1 MRLVTTSPERDDPD
15 DRPARVLGSLL
26 FADAD
31 EAPVLEAEWVDL
43 VRAIGSG
50 DQGALRELYVRTHR
64 IVFTLILRI
73 LKNPLS
79 AEEVTLDVYHD
90 VWRRS
95 AAYDPARGSVV
106 AWIMNQAR
114 SRAIDRLRRER
125 RSKRVDDGK
134 TSSLVG
140 DEAAAESLPPEEQR
154 RLLKTAIEALTIDER
169 RAIEMA
175 YFDELTY
182 AEVAERLGAPLGT
195 IKTRIRSGLAKL
207 RTLLPHEEDI

>member
-1 MRLVTTSPERDDPD
+1 MAAVDSRPRLPWRCERKGATVRLVMTSPERDDPD

-26 FADAD
+26 FADAG

-106 AWIMNQAR
+106 GM
-114 SRAIDRLRRER
+114 DH
-125 RSKRVDDGK
+125 
-134 TSSLVG
+134 
-140 DEAAAESLPPEEQR
+140 ESG
-154 RLLKTAIEALTIDER
+154 AIESDR
-169 RAIEMA
+169 
-175 YFDELTY
+175 
-182 AEVAERLGAPLGT
+182 PPP
-195 IKTRIRSGLAKL
+195 S
-207 RTLLPHEEDI
+207 RTPQEARG